1 MPDDTLK
8 KVLISRPRTG
18 SSINGGQAVP
28 TAEGGELEL
37 VSTQALK
44 QMLTSRDETD
54 RRALK
59 EAANTAAEGVLARD
73 TSTGY
78 FEIVDDED
86 LQKILDD
93 NKNLPKVHR
102 PADATVAPLRDYAGN
117 DKFSLVSTQA
127 LQKVLGADATAS
139 KPAENEVSFNPY
151 DNN

>member
-1 MPDDTLK
+1 MPSDTLK
-8 KVLISRPRTG
+8 KVLVSRPRTG
-18 SSINGGQAVP
+18 SSTAGSQTIP
-28 TAEGGELEL
+28 TAQSGELEL

-73 TSTGY
+73 TNTGY
-78 FEIVDDED
+78 FEIVSDED

-93 NKNLPKVHR
+93 NKNLPKLVR

-117 DKFSLVSTQA
+117 DEFSLVSTQA
-127 LQKVLGADATAS
+127 LQKVLGNDRSATA
-139 KPAENEVSFNPY
+139 PAEEKVSFNPY
-151 DNN
+151 DSN